1 MSHWRVVC
9 KDCIKKHRFEEKSY
23 GILIN
28 EDLNCALCCKR
39 KQPRPKGRSF
49 VVELLP
55 LPLSCF
61 YEVPSGGENSQQ
73 AEPMASN
80 GFSTLL
86 RH

>member
-1 MSHWRVVC
+1 MDDVES
-9 KDCIKKHRFEEKSY
+9 
-23 GILIN
+23 
-28 EDLNCALCCKR
+28 

-61 YEVPSGGENSQQ
+61 DEVPSGGENSQQ
-73 AEPMASN
+73 AEPMVSN